1 MTTLHF
7 PHFSYI
13 HTKSRRSDSH
23 TSHEAAKFA
32 TTGKAGAQRVAI
44 VQAVKSA
51 KNGLTAREVA
61 ELTGIDY
68 IAVQRRIAECGL
80 TKTEQSRG
88 GCMVWVSAV

>member
-1 MTTLHF
+1 MTTFLK
-7 PHFSYI
+7 
-13 HTKSRRSDSH
+13 TRARRNDCD
-23 TSHEAAKFA
+23 TSKAAAKFA

-44 VQAVKSA
+44 VQAVKAA

-61 ELTGIDY
+61 DITAIDY

-80 TKTEQSRG
+80 SKTEQSRG